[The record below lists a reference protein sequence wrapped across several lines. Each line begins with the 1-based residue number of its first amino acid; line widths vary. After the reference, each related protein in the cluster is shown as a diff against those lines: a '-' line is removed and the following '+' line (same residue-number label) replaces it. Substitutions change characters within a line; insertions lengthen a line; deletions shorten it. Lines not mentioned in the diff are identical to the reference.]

1 MTPKE
6 EKLQLI
12 YNDESYAIIG
22 ACLAETRNL
31 PMFISEIFVSFR
43 VFRGPGK

>member
-1 MTPKE
+1 MTRKE

-12 YNDESYAIIG
+12 YKDRTEYERP
-22 ACLAETRNL
+22 LAKTRNL
-31 PMFISEIFVSFR
+31 PMFISEISCLFR